1 MTRQELYDE
10 IEETL
15 GLVPTVLREVPDST
29 LELEWQLYKKVQ
41 LEEGPVPNKYRELI
55 GVAVSAAT
63 KCEAA
68 TFYHTEMAKLHG
80 ATQEEIEDAVH
91 FAKSTTGW
99 STYVNGLQLDFDQ
112 FKDEILQAC
121 EHVRSA
127 QAVAT

>member
-15 GLVPTVLREVPDST
+15 GLVPTVLKELPDST

-41 LEEGPVPNKYRELI
+41 FEEGPIPNKYRELI
-55 GVAVSAAT
+55 GVAVSAVT
-63 KCEAA
+63 KSEAS

-91 FAKSTTGW
+91 FAKSSIGW
-99 STYVNGLQLDFDQ
+99 GTYIDGLQLDLDQ
-112 FKDEILQAC
+112 FKDEVLQLC

-127 QAVAT
+127 QAATR

>member
-15 GLVPTVLREVPDST
+15 GLVPTVLKEVPDAT

-91 FAKSTTGW
+91 FAKSSIGW
-99 STYVNGLQLDFDQ
+99 GTYIDGLQLDPDQ
-112 FKDEILQAC
+112 WKDEVRQLC
-121 EHVRSA
+121 EHARST
-127 QAVAT
+127 QAATR